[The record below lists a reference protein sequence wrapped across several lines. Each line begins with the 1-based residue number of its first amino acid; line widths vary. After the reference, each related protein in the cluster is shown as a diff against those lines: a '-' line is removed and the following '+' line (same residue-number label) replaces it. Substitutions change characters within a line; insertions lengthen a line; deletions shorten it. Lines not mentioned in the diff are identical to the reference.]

1 MDGARAM
8 LSFTLGKLIRAL
20 TVLLGVSF
28 LTFIIGHSSGDPV
41 RLIARGDATE
51 AQRAQLRHSLGLDRP
66 VLEQYRIYVGNALH
80 GDLGVSYRQ
89 HVDVSRLIA
98 LRLPN
103 SLELAGAA
111 FVLAMGIGFAL
122 GVLCVV
128 YRNSVLDNVIAGLS
142 VLAQVVPGFWLGL
155 VLVLLFAVHWRILPV
170 SGSGDLAHLILP
182 AVTLALPT
190 LGRMTRLVRGGM
202 LEVLQS
208 DYIRTA
214 RAKGL
219 SERQVLLGHAAK
231 NALLPLVTQAGLEL
245 GDLVGSAF
253 IIETVFAW
261 PGLGRMAINA
271 VQQRDFLVV
280 QGCVLVIAA
289 GFVLINLAVDLL
301 YAVIDPRV
309 RGEG

>member
-1 MDGARAM
+1 M
-8 LSFTLGKLIRAL
+8 LSFTLGKLTRAL

-28 LTFIIGHSSGDPV
+28 LTFIIGHWSGDPV

-51 AQRAQLRHSLGLDRP
+51 EQRAQLRHSLGLDRP
-66 VLEQYRIYVGNALH
+66 VLEQYRIYVGNALQ

-111 FVLAMGIGFAL
+111 FVLAMGIGFTL
-122 GVLCVV
+122 GVLCVI
-128 YRNSVLDNVIAGLS
+128 YRDTVLDNVVAGLS

-170 SGSGDLAHLILP
+170 SGSGDLTHLILP

-261 PGLGRMAINA
+261 PGLGRMAVSA

-280 QGCVLVIAA
+280 QGCVLVIAV

-309 RGEG
+309 RGQG

>member
-1 MDGARAM
+1 M
-8 LSFTLGKLIRAL
+8 LSFTLGKLLRAL

-28 LTFIIGHSSGDPV
+28 LTFIIGHASGDPV

-51 AQRAQLRHSLGLDRP
+51 QQKAELRHSLGLDRP
-66 VLEQYRIYVGNALH
+66 VLEQYRTYVTHAVH
-80 GDLGVSYRQ
+80 GDLGTSYRQ

-103 SLELAGAA
+103 SFELSGAA

-122 GVLCVV
+122 GVACVI
-128 YRNSVLDNVIAGLS
+128 YRNTVLDHAVAGLS

-155 VLVLLFAVHWRILPV
+155 VLVLLFAVHWRVFPV
-170 SGSGDLAHLILP
+170 SGAGDLTHLILP

-190 LGRMTRLVRGGM
+190 LGRMTRLVRAGM

-219 SERQVLLGHAAK
+219 SERQVLLGHAAR

-261 PGLGRMAINA
+261 PGLGRMTVNA

-280 QGCVLVIAA
+280 QGAVLVIAA
-289 GFVLINLAVDLL
+289 GFVLINLTVDLL

-309 RGEG
+309 RGH

>member
-1 MDGARAM
+1 M

-51 AQRAQLRHSLGLDRP
+51 EQRAQLRHSLGLDRP

-111 FVLAMGIGFAL
+111 FVLAMGIGCAL
-122 GVLCVV
+122 GVLCVI
-128 YRNSVLDNVIAGLS
+128 YRDSVLDNVIAGLS

-155 VLVLLFAVHWRILPV
+155 VLVLLFAVHWRVLPV
-170 SGSGDLAHLILP
+170 SGSGDLTHLILP

-261 PGLGRMAINA
+261 PGLGRMAVNA

-309 RGEG
+309 RGRS

>member
-1 MDGARAM
+1 
-8 LSFTLGKLIRAL
+8 
-20 TVLLGVSF
+20 
-28 LTFIIGHSSGDPV
+28 
-41 RLIARGDATE
+41 
-51 AQRAQLRHSLGLDRP
+51 
-66 VLEQYRIYVGNALH
+66 
-80 GDLGVSYRQ
+80 
-89 HVDVSRLIA
+89 
-98 LRLPN
+98 
-103 SLELAGAA
+103 
-111 FVLAMGIGFAL
+111 
-122 GVLCVV
+122 
-128 YRNSVLDNVIAGLS
+128 
-142 VLAQVVPGFWLGL
+142 
-155 VLVLLFAVHWRILPV
+155 
-170 SGSGDLAHLILP
+170 
-182 AVTLALPT
+182 
-190 LGRMTRLVRGGM
+190 M

-261 PGLGRMAINA
+261 PGLGRMAVNA

-280 QGCVLVIAA
+280 QGCVLVIAV

-309 RGEG
+309 RGQG

>member
-1 MDGARAM
+1 M
-8 LSFTLGKLIRAL
+8 LLLTLGKLIRAL

-28 LTFIIGHSSGDPV
+28 LTFVIGHESGDPV

-51 AQRAQLRHSLGLDRP
+51 QQKADLRRSLGLDRP
-66 VLEQYRIYVGNALH
+66 LLEQYKVYLGRALH

-89 HVDVSRLIA
+89 HVDVSHLIA
-98 LRLPN
+98 LRLPS
-103 SLELAGAA
+103 SLELAASAFLLAMTLGAA
-111 FVLAMGIGFAL
+111 L
-122 GVLCVV
+122 GMACVV
-128 YRNSVLDNVIAGLS
+128 YRDTIIDHLVAGLS

-155 VLVLLFAVHWRILPV
+155 VLVLLFAVHWRLFPV
-170 SGSGDLAHLILP
+170 SGSGDLTHLILP

-190 LGRMTRLVRGGM
+190 LGRMTRLVRAGM
-202 LEVLQS
+202 LEVMQS

-219 SERQVLLGHAAK
+219 RERQVLLGHAAK

-245 GDLVGSAF
+245 GDMVGSAF

-261 PGLGRMAINA
+261 PGIGRMTVNA

-280 QGCVLVIAA
+280 QGCVLVIAT

-309 RGEG
+309 RVQ

>member
-1 MDGARAM
+1 M

-28 LTFIIGHSSGDPV
+28 LTFVIGHESGDPV

-51 AQRAQLRHSLGLDRP
+51 QQKADLRRSLGLDRP
-66 VLEQYRIYVGNALH
+66 LLEQYEVYVGRALH

-98 LRLPN
+98 LRLPS
-103 SLELAGAA
+103 SLGLAASAFLLAMTLGAA
-111 FVLAMGIGFAL
+111 L
-122 GVLCVV
+122 GMACVV
-128 YRNSVLDNVIAGLS
+128 YRDTIVDHVVAGLS

-155 VLVLLFAVHWRILPV
+155 VLVLLFSVHRRVFPV
-170 SGSGDLAHLILP
+170 SGSGDLSHLILP

-190 LGRMTRLVRGGM
+190 LGRMTRLVRAGM
-202 LEVLQS
+202 LEVMQS

-245 GDLVGSAF
+245 GDMVGSAF

-261 PGLGRMAINA
+261 PGIGRMTVNA

-280 QGCVLVIAA
+280 QGCVLVIAT
-289 GFVLINLAVDLL
+289 GFVLINLTVDLL

-309 RGEG
+309 RGQ

>member
-1 MDGARAM
+1 M
-8 LSFTLGKLIRAL
+8 LSFTLGKLTRAL

-28 LTFIIGHSSGDPV
+28 LTFIIGHWSGDPV

-51 AQRAQLRHSLGLDRP
+51 EQRAQLRHSLGLDRP

-111 FVLAMGIGFAL
+111 FVLAMGIGFTL
-122 GVLCVV
+122 GVLCVI
-128 YRNSVLDNVIAGLS
+128 YRDTVLDNVVAGLS

-155 VLVLLFAVHWRILPV
+155 VLVLLLAVHWRILPV
-170 SGSGDLAHLILP
+170 SGSGDLTHLVLP

-261 PGLGRMAINA
+261 PGLGRMAVNA

-280 QGCVLVIAA
+280 QGCVLVIAV

-309 RGEG
+309 RGQG

>member
-1 MDGARAM
+1 M
-8 LSFTLGKLIRAL
+8 LSFTLGKFLRAL

-28 LTFIIGHSSGDPV
+28 LTFMVGHASGDPV

-51 AQRAQLRHSLGLDRP
+51 QQKAELRHSLGLDRP
-66 VLEQYRIYVGNALH
+66 VLDQYRVYVTNALH
-80 GDLGVSYRQ
+80 GDLGISYRQ
-89 HVDVSRLIA
+89 HVEVTDLIA
-98 LRLPN
+98 LRLPS

-111 FVLAMGIGFAL
+111 FILAIVLGFAL
-122 GVLCVV
+122 GVACVV
-128 YRNSVLDNVIAGLS
+128 YRDGILDQALAGLS

-170 SGSGDLAHLILP
+170 SGSGDLVHLILP

-190 LGRMTRLVRGGM
+190 LGRMTRLVRAAM

-219 SERQVLLGHAAK
+219 TERQVLLGHAAR
-231 NALLPLVTQAGLEL
+231 NALLPVITQAGLEL

-261 PGLGRMAINA
+261 PGLGRMTVNA
-271 VQQRDFLVV
+271 VLQRDFLVV
-280 QGCVLVIAA
+280 QGAVLVIAA
-289 GFVLINLAVDLL
+289 AFVLINLTVDLL

-309 RGEG
+309 RPR

>member
-1 MDGARAM
+1 M

-28 LTFIIGHSSGDPV
+28 LTFIIGHWSGDPV

-51 AQRAQLRHSLGLDRP
+51 EQRAQLRHSLGLDRP

-111 FVLAMGIGFAL
+111 FVLAMGIGFTL
-122 GVLCVV
+122 GVLCVI
-128 YRNSVLDNVIAGLS
+128 YRDTVLDNVVAGLS

-170 SGSGDLAHLILP
+170 TGSGALTHLVLP
-182 AVTLALPT
+182 AVTLAQPT

-261 PGLGRMAINA
+261 PGLGRMAVNA

-280 QGCVLVIAA
+280 QGCVLVIAV

-309 RGEG
+309 RGQG

>member
-1 MDGARAM
+1 M
-8 LSFTLGKLIRAL
+8 LSFTLGKFLRAL

-28 LTFIIGHSSGDPV
+28 LTFMVGHASGDPV

-51 AQRAQLRHSLGLDRP
+51 QQKAELRHSLGLDRP
-66 VLEQYRIYVGNALH
+66 VLDQYRVYVTNALH
-80 GDLGVSYRQ
+80 GDLGISYRQ
-89 HVDVSRLIA
+89 HVEVTDLIA
-98 LRLPN
+98 LRLPS

-111 FVLAMGIGFAL
+111 FILAIVLGFAL
-122 GVLCVV
+122 GVACVV
-128 YRNSVLDNVIAGLS
+128 YRDGILDQALAGLS

-170 SGSGDLAHLILP
+170 SGSGDLGHLILP

-190 LGRMTRLVRGGM
+190 LGRMTRLVRAAM

-219 SERQVLLGHAAK
+219 TERQVLLGHAAR
-231 NALLPLVTQAGLEL
+231 NALLPVITQAGLEL

-261 PGLGRMAINA
+261 PGLGRMTVNA
-271 VQQRDFLVV
+271 VLQRDFLVV
-280 QGCVLVIAA
+280 QGAVLVIAA
-289 GFVLINLAVDLL
+289 TFVLINLTVDLL

-309 RGEG
+309 RPR

>member
-1 MDGARAM
+1 M

-51 AQRAQLRHSLGLDRP
+51 EQKAQLRHSLGLDRP

-111 FVLAMGIGFAL
+111 FVLAMGIGFTL

-128 YRNSVLDNVIAGLS
+128 YRHTVLDNVIAGLS

-170 SGSGDLAHLILP
+170 SGSGDLTHLILP

-190 LGRMTRLVRGGM
+190 LGRMTRLVRSGM

-261 PGLGRMAINA
+261 PGLGRMAVNA

-309 RGEG
+309 RGHG

>member
-1 MDGARAM
+1 MV
-8 LSFTLGKLIRAL
+8 SVTLGKLVRSL

-28 LTFIIGHSSGDPV
+28 LTFIIGHASGDPV
-41 RLIARGDATE
+41 RLIARGDATLE
-51 AQRAQLRHSLGLDRP
+51 QRAQLRHSLGLDRP
-66 VLEQYRIYVGNALH
+66 VLEQYRIYVSRALH
-80 GDLGVSYRQ
+80 GDLGISYRQ
-89 HVDVSRLIA
+89 HVDVTRLIA

-103 SLELAGAA
+103 SLELAAAA
-111 FVLAMGIGFAL
+111 FLFAMTTGFAL
-122 GVLCVV
+122 GILCVI
-128 YRNSVLDNVIAGLS
+128 YRDSVLDHAVAGLS
-142 VLAQVVPGFWLGL
+142 VLGQVVPGFWLGL

-170 SGSGDLAHLILP
+170 SGSGDLTHLILP
-182 AVTLALPT
+182 ALTLALPM
-190 LGRMTRLVRGGM
+190 LGRTARMVRGGM

-219 SERQVLLGHAAK
+219 SEREVLLGHAAR

-245 GDLVGSAF
+245 GDMVGSAF

-261 PGLGRMAINA
+261 PGLGRMTVSA

-309 RGEG
+309 RIR

>member
-1 MDGARAM
+1 MV
-8 LSFTLGKLIRAL
+8 SVTLGKLVRSL

-28 LTFIIGHSSGDPV
+28 LTFIIGHASGDPV
-41 RLIARGDATE
+41 RLIARGDATLE
-51 AQRAQLRHSLGLDRP
+51 QRAQLRHSLGLDRP
-66 VLEQYRIYVGNALH
+66 VLEQYRIYVSRALH
-80 GDLGVSYRQ
+80 GDLGISYRQ
-89 HVDVSRLIA
+89 HVDVTRLIA

-103 SLELAGAA
+103 SLELAAAA
-111 FVLAMGIGFAL
+111 FLFAMTIGFAL
-122 GVLCVV
+122 GVLCVI
-128 YRNSVLDNVIAGLS
+128 YRDSVLDHAVAGLS
-142 VLAQVVPGFWLGL
+142 VLGQVVPGFWLGL

-170 SGSGDLAHLILP
+170 SGSGDLTHLILP
-182 AVTLALPT
+182 ALTLALPM
-190 LGRMTRLVRGGM
+190 LGRTARLVRGGM

-219 SERQVLLGHAAK
+219 SEREVLLGHAAR

-245 GDLVGSAF
+245 GDMVGSAF

-261 PGLGRMAINA
+261 PGLGRMTVSA

-309 RGEG
+309 RSR

>member
-1 MDGARAM
+1 MVS
-8 LSFTLGKLIRAL
+8 LTLGKLLRAA

-28 LTFIIGHSSGDPV
+28 LTFIVGHASGDPV

-51 AQRAQLRHSLGLDRP
+51 EQKAQLRHSLGLDRP
-66 VLEQYRIYVGNALH
+66 VLEQYRVYLGHAVH

-89 HVDVSRLIA
+89 HVEVTRLIA

-103 SLELAGAA
+103 SLELAGVA
-111 FVLAMGIGFAL
+111 FALAIGCGFAL
-122 GVLCVV
+122 GIACVI
-128 YRNSVLDNVIAGLS
+128 YRGSVLDHLIAGLS

-155 VLVLLFAVHWRILPV
+155 MLVLLFAVHWRILPV
-170 SGSGDLAHLILP
+170 SGSGDLTHLILP
-182 AVTLALPT
+182 AATLALPT
-190 LGRMTRLVRGGM
+190 LGRMARLARGGM
-202 LEVLQS
+202 LEVLQA

-219 SERQVLLGHAAK
+219 SEQEVLLGHAAK
-231 NALLPLVTQAGLEL
+231 NALLPLITQAGLEL

-261 PGLGRMAINA
+261 PGLGRMTVNA
-271 VQQRDFLVV
+271 VQQRDFPVA
-280 QGCVLVIAA
+280 QGAVLVIAA

-301 YAVIDPRV
+301 YAIIDPRV
-309 RGEG
+309 RAR

>member
-1 MDGARAM
+1 M

-51 AQRAQLRHSLGLDRP
+51 EQRAQLRHSLGLDRP
-66 VLEQYRIYVGNALH
+66 VLEQYKIYVGNALH

-111 FVLAMGIGFAL
+111 FLLAMGVGFAL
-122 GVLCVV
+122 GVLCVI
-128 YRNSVLDNVIAGLS
+128 YRDSVIDNAVAGLS

-170 SGSGDLAHLILP
+170 SGSGDLTHLILP

-219 SERQVLLGHAAK
+219 SEREVLLGHAAK

-261 PGLGRMAINA
+261 PGLGRMVINA

-280 QGCVLVIAA
+280 QGCVLVIAV
-289 GFVLINLAVDLL
+289 GFILINLAVDLL

-309 RGEG
+309 RGQG

>member
-1 MDGARAM
+1 M

-28 LTFIIGHSSGDPV
+28 LTFIIGHASGDPV
-41 RLIARGDATE
+41 RLIARGDATPE
-51 AQRAQLRHSLGLDRP
+51 QRAQLRHSLGLDRP

-111 FVLAMGIGFAL
+111 FVLALVIGFAL
-122 GVLCVV
+122 GVLCVI
-128 YRNSVLDNVIAGLS
+128 YRDGVLDNVIAGLS

-261 PGLGRMAINA
+261 PGLGRMAVTA

-280 QGCVLVIAA
+280 QGCVLVIAV
-289 GFVLINLAVDLL
+289 GFVLINLTVDLL

-309 RGEG
+309 RRH

>member
-1 MDGARAM
+1 M

-51 AQRAQLRHSLGLDRP
+51 EQRAQLRHSLGLDRP

-111 FVLAMGIGFAL
+111 FVLAMGIGCAL
-122 GVLCVV
+122 GVLCVI
-128 YRNSVLDNVIAGLS
+128 YRDSVLDNVIAGLS

-170 SGSGDLAHLILP
+170 SGSGDLTHLILP

-261 PGLGRMAINA
+261 PGLGRMAVNA

-309 RGEG
+309 RGQS

>member
-1 MDGARAM
+1 M

-28 LTFIIGHSSGDPV
+28 LTFIIGHLSGDPV

-51 AQRAQLRHSLGLDRP
+51 EQRAQLRHSLGLDRP

-122 GVLCVV
+122 GILCVI
-128 YRNSVLDNVIAGLS
+128 YRDSVLDNVVAGLS

-155 VLVLLFAVHWRILPV
+155 VLVLLFAVHWRVFPV

-309 RGEG
+309 RAQT

>member
-1 MDGARAM
+1 MV
-8 LSFTLGKLIRAL
+8 SVTLGKLVRSL

-28 LTFIIGHSSGDPV
+28 LTFIIGHASGDPV
-41 RLIARGDATE
+41 RLIARGDATLE
-51 AQRAQLRHSLGLDRP
+51 QRAQLRHSLGLDRP
-66 VLEQYRIYVGNALH
+66 VLEQYRIYVSRALH
-80 GDLGVSYRQ
+80 GDLGISYRQ
-89 HVDVSRLIA
+89 HVDVTRLIA

-103 SLELAGAA
+103 SLELAAAA
-111 FVLAMGIGFAL
+111 FLFAMTTGFAL
-122 GVLCVV
+122 GILCVI
-128 YRNSVLDNVIAGLS
+128 YRDSVLDHAVAGLS
-142 VLAQVVPGFWLGL
+142 VLGQVVPGFWLGL

-170 SGSGDLAHLILP
+170 SGSGDLTHLILP
-182 AVTLALPT
+182 ALTLALPM
-190 LGRMTRLVRGGM
+190 LGRTARMVRGGM

-219 SERQVLLGHAAK
+219 SEREVLLGHAAR

-245 GDLVGSAF
+245 GDMVGSAF

-261 PGLGRMAINA
+261 PGLGRMTVNA

-309 RGEG
+309 RIR

>member
-1 MDGARAM
+1 M
-8 LSFTLGKLIRAL
+8 LSFTLGKLTRAL

-28 LTFIIGHSSGDPV
+28 LTFIIGHWSGDPV

-51 AQRAQLRHSLGLDRP
+51 EQKAQLRHSLGLDRP

-111 FVLAMGIGFAL
+111 FVLAMGIGFTL

-128 YRNSVLDNVIAGLS
+128 YRHTVLDNVIAGLS

-170 SGSGDLAHLILP
+170 SGSGDLTHLILP

-190 LGRMTRLVRGGM
+190 LGRMTRLVRSGM

-261 PGLGRMAINA
+261 PGLGRMAVNA

-301 YAVIDPRV
+301 YAMIDPRV
-309 RGEG
+309 RGHG

>member
-1 MDGARAM
+1 M

-28 LTFIIGHSSGDPV
+28 LTFIVAHSSGDPV

-51 AQRAQLRHSLGLDRP
+51 QQKAQLRHSLGLDRP
-66 VLEQYRIYVGNALH
+66 VLEQYRVYVGNALH

-89 HVDVSRLIA
+89 HVDVSGLIV

-111 FVLAMGIGFAL
+111 FLLATSLGFAL

-128 YRNSVLDNVIAGLS
+128 YRDTVLDNLVAGLA

-155 VLVLLFAVHWRILPV
+155 VLVLLFAVHWRFLPV
-170 SGSGDLAHLILP
+170 SGSGDLAHLVLP

-190 LGRMTRLVRGGM
+190 MGRITRLVRGGM
-202 LEVLQS
+202 LEVLRS

-219 SERQVLLGHAAK
+219 SERQVLLGHAAR

-253 IIETVFAW
+253 IVETVFAW
-261 PGLGRMAINA
+261 PGLGRMTVNA

-289 GFVLINLAVDLL
+289 GFVLLNLAVDLL

-309 RGEG
+309 RARA

>member
-1 MDGARAM
+1 M

-51 AQRAQLRHSLGLDRP
+51 EQRAQLRHSLGLDRP
-66 VLEQYRIYVGNALH
+66 LLEQYRIYVGNALH

-103 SLELAGAA
+103 SLELAGTA
-111 FVLAMGIGFAL
+111 FVLAMSIGFAL
-122 GVLCVV
+122 GILCVI
-128 YRNSVLDNVIAGLS
+128 YRDSVLDNVIAGLS

-155 VLVLLFAVHWRILPV
+155 VLVLLFAVHWRVLPV
-170 SGSGDLAHLILP
+170 SGSGDLTHLILP

-245 GDLVGSAF
+245 GALVGSAF

-289 GFVLINLAVDLL
+289 GFVLINLTVDLL
-301 YAVIDPRV
+301 YALIDPRV
-309 RGEG
+309 RAQT

>member
-1 MDGARAM
+1 MV
-8 LSFTLGKLIRAL
+8 SVTLGKLVRSL

-28 LTFIIGHSSGDPV
+28 LTFIIGHASGDPV
-41 RLIARGDATE
+41 RLIARGDATLE
-51 AQRAQLRHSLGLDRP
+51 QRAQLRHSLGLDRP
-66 VLEQYRIYVGNALH
+66 VLEQYRIYVSRALH
-80 GDLGVSYRQ
+80 GDLGISYRQ
-89 HVDVSRLIA
+89 HVDVTRLIA

-103 SLELAGAA
+103 SLELAAAA
-111 FVLAMGIGFAL
+111 FLFAMTTGFAL
-122 GVLCVV
+122 GILCVI
-128 YRNSVLDNVIAGLS
+128 YRDSVLDHAVAGLS
-142 VLAQVVPGFWLGL
+142 VLGQVVPGFWLGL

-170 SGSGDLAHLILP
+170 SGSGDLTHLILP
-182 AVTLALPT
+182 ALTLALPM
-190 LGRMTRLVRGGM
+190 LGRTARMVRGGM

-214 RAKGL
+214 RVKGL
-219 SERQVLLGHAAK
+219 SEREVLLGHAAR

-245 GDLVGSAF
+245 GDMVGSAF

-261 PGLGRMAINA
+261 PGLGRMTVSA

-309 RGEG
+309 RIR

>member
-1 MDGARAM
+1 M
-8 LSFTLGKLIRAL
+8 
-20 TVLLGVSF
+20 
-28 LTFIIGHSSGDPV
+28 
-41 RLIARGDATE
+41 
-51 AQRAQLRHSLGLDRP
+51 
-66 VLEQYRIYVGNALH
+66 
-80 GDLGVSYRQ
+80 
-89 HVDVSRLIA
+89 
-98 LRLPN
+98 
-103 SLELAGAA
+103 
-111 FVLAMGIGFAL
+111 
-122 GVLCVV
+122 
-128 YRNSVLDNVIAGLS
+128 
-142 VLAQVVPGFWLGL
+142 LAQVVPGFWLGL

-170 SGSGDLAHLILP
+170 SGSGDLTHLVLP

-261 PGLGRMAINA
+261 PGLGRMAVNA

-280 QGCVLVIAA
+280 QGCVLVIAV

-309 RGEG
+309 RGQG

>member
-1 MDGARAM
+1 M

-41 RLIARGDATE
+41 RLIARGDATQE
-51 AQRAQLRHSLGLDRP
+51 QRAQLRHSLGLDRP
-66 VLEQYRIYVGNALH
+66 VLEQYKIYVGNALH

-111 FVLAMGIGFAL
+111 FFLAMGIGFGL
-122 GVLCVV
+122 GVLCVI
-128 YRNSVLDNVIAGLS
+128 YRDSVIDNAVAGLS

-170 SGSGDLAHLILP
+170 SGSGDLTHLILP

-261 PGLGRMAINA
+261 PGLGRMVVSA

-280 QGCVLVIAA
+280 QGCVLVIAV
-289 GFVLINLAVDLL
+289 GFILINLAVDLL

-309 RGEG
+309 RGQG